1 MLNKFAPL
9 TAVPMP
15 LPVVQPVADVS
26 GAGLK
31 VKDLT
36 FDLRDGQIGP
46 GTMNYHHHN
55 RHNHN
60 HES

>member
-1 MLNKFAPL
+1 LNKLAPL

-15 LPVVQPVADVS
+15 LPVLQPAADVS

-36 FDLRDGQIGP
+36 FVLRDGQIGP
-46 GTMNYHHHN
+46 DIIKI
-55 RHNHN
+55 
-60 HES
+60 